1 MKRSF
6 FKIIFFAF
14 VVICGAPFI
23 QAQSAAGTTTN
34 KNQAGNPWNL
44 TLGSKPRPKN
54 ARTLIDAEDGA
65 AFDDASNTIEFTG
78 KVVVHDPQFTLFCD
92 KLHVVM
98 NKNRQGLQ
106 LVKAIGNVI
115 VEQENLNE
123 RGEPVKSIG
132 KGGEAVY
139 EPATGDV
146 SLTIWPQIQ
155 QGMNYQIATEE
166 GTIMILNNK
175 GTSRTIGQSRA
186 MIVDQN
192 KKEETGE

>member
-1 MKRSF
+1 MKNKKWNQIFIAIMF
-6 FKIIFFAF
+6 F
-14 VVICGAPFI
+14 CGAVI
-23 QAQSAAGTTTN
+23 AQAQLAVDTN
-34 KNQAGNPWNL
+34 KSQTSNPWKL
-44 TLGSKPRPKN
+44 SLGSKPRPKN
-54 ARTLIDAEDGA
+54 ARTVIDAEEGA

-78 KVVVHDPQFTLFCD
+78 KVIVHDPQFTLFCD

-106 LVKAIGNVI
+106 LVKAIGNVL
-115 VEQENLNE
+115 VEQENINE
-123 RGEPVKSIG
+123 QGEPVKSIG

-146 SLTIWPQIQ
+146 SLTIWPQLQ

-166 GTIMILNNK
+166 RTVMILNNK

-186 MIVDQN
+186 MIVDQD